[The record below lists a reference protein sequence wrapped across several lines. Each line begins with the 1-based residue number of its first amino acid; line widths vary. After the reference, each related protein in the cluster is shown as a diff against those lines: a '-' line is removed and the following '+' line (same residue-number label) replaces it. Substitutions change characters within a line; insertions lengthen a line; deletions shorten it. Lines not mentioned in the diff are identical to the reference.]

1 MALPHFPFDLLRGLC
16 ECVIRSAGI
25 PGGGG
30 GVGMI
35 QAVGDAGDGR
45 FFEAAQTLAQ
55 SLSQWAL
62 LIIGGSLVV
71 IVSTSYYR
79 PKTRRA
85 RAVYFLFLPS
95 WLLLALCVYKG
106 SYIQQSYVAYLVA
119 SRVHAQDRI
128 DLIAQHMATAIEWQ
142 LHFLHVAL
150 GMLGV
155 WLVFYIVWWVV
166 WND

>member
-1 MALPHFPFDLLRGLC
+1 MQAPMVD
-16 ECVIRSAGI
+16 AGS
-25 PGGGG
+25 
-30 GVGMI
+30 
-35 QAVGDAGDGR
+35 GDGR

-55 SLSQWAL
+55 GLSQWAL

-85 RAVYFLFLPS
+85 RAAYFLFVPAWIS
-95 WLLLALCVYKG
+95 LALCIYKG

-119 SRVHAQDRI
+119 ARVHAQDRI
-128 DLIAQHMATAIEWQ
+128 DLIAQHMATAIQWQ
-142 LHFLHVAL
+142 LRFLHVAL
-150 GMLGV
+150 VMLGA
-155 WLVFYIVWWVV
+155 WLVFYIVWWVI